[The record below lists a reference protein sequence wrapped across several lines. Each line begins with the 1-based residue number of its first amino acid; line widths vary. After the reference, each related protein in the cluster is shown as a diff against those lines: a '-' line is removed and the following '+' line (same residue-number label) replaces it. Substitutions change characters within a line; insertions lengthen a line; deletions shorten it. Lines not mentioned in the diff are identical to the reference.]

1 MSTVNLFI
9 KRAQECA
16 PLSLSTKV
24 GPLKHS
30 NDERAALHLINRGLT
45 WALDADTQEHTDTE
59 HSELIALPAVKQ
71 ETLVLDVYYRLRREY
86 ENPRHAHACCCTDKP
101 GGLPY
106 PSMRGEWVQQYTGD
120 RDARAIRLLMVE
132 QVRMAV
138 WVLGTN
144 LESNRGRVPVSSVGR
159 DIANALALRCL
170 LLTEAD
176 ACNLVEQEISALRLH
191 MTNGAR

>member
-1 MSTVNLFI
+1 
-9 KRAQECA
+9 
-16 PLSLSTKV
+16 
-24 GPLKHS
+24 
-30 NDERAALHLINRGLT
+30 
-45 WALDADTQEHTDTE
+45 
-59 HSELIALPAVKQ
+59 
-71 ETLVLDVYYRLRREY
+71 
-86 ENPRHAHACCCTDKP
+86 
-101 GGLPY
+101 
-106 PSMRGEWVQQYTGD
+106 MRGEWVQQYTGD